1 MTLVQKNELVE
12 KLKSELAMLS
22 KAVAGKTSRE
32 VEHKISNLIEELD
45 RSKTDEKSWRLFEQ
59 QFESV
64 HQNFIQT
71 LTKQFPELTKTELRL
86 CVLLKIQL
94 STKEIAQL
102 LFLSPRSVE
111 TYRLHLRRKLGLSQ
125 NTNLTEFL
133 LSF

>member
-1 MTLVQKNELVE
+1 
-12 KLKSELAMLS
+12 MLS
-22 KAVAGKTSRE
+22 KAVAGEASRE
-32 VEHKISNLIEELD
+32 VERKISNLIEELD
-45 RSKTDEKSWRLFEQ
+45 KSKTDEKSWRLFEQ

-111 TYRLHLRRKLGLSQ
+111 TYRLHLRPKLGLSQ